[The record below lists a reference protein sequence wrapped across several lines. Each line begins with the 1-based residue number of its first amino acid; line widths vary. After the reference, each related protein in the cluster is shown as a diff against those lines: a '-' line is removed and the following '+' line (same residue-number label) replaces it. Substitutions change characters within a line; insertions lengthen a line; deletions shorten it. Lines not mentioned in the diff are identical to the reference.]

1 MIRFLHAAGKRITVT
16 RYADK
21 DTASRTATGTDGNNW
36 KDQEESLRNEESIA
50 ESGRIFVRN
59 LSYTV
64 TEDDIEQLFNK
75 FGKFCISFYAHV
87 DKTRFQ
93 YAKNATHKLISKTVR
108 G

>member
-1 MIRFLHAAGKRITVT
+1 LEVEIDLSLTAGRRIMVTRYIEKDTSSETAAGKDRN
-16 RYADK
+16 K
-21 DTASRTATGTDGNNW
+21 W

-75 FGKFCISFYAHV
+75 FGELCIIIYSPLN
-87 DKTRFQ
+87 FQ
-93 YAKNATHKLISKTVR
+93 YTKKKQFRS
-108 G
+108 